1 MRTSWSLN
9 CSRMSSH
16 RGVGGSSAMASFGV
30 SIQVLRLFAIGSR
43 PTILSMLL
51 YQFADL
57 RVSQTSGS
65 IYSQGR
71 QDLIYRS
78 CIRVLHLWWR
88 SRKEPCGMRK
98 EDVCTAR
105 RVVKLLSLY
114 EAGTVIDVR
123 RVENGSAETA
133 RFDAFTRGR
142 KKLKCCN
149 QE

>member
-1 MRTSWSLN
+1 
-9 CSRMSSH
+9 
-16 RGVGGSSAMASFGV
+16 
-30 SIQVLRLFAIGSR
+30 
-43 PTILSMLL
+43 MLL
-51 YQFADL
+51 YQLADL

-78 CIRVLHLWWR
+78 CIRVLHLRWR

-105 RVVKLLSLY
+105 RVVKAS
-114 EAGTVIDVR
+114 E
-123 RVENGSAETA
+123 ENGSAETV

-142 KKLKCCN
+142 KKLEGCN